1 MCHEPGARP
10 PMPPVSGGAGRGRRI
25 VLAASD
31 GNRFAAFSATT
42 EILDAPGVVVLPDV
56 RGLHPFHEELA
67 LRFGDAGVH
76 ALALDY
82 YGRTAGTESRGGDFD
97 HQPQLQQATD
107 ESVGLDVAAA
117 VAYLRSPEGAKQPPC
132 SRWGS
137 ALVAGSPSTR
147 RRAHRT
153 WPASSASTAGWRKP
167 SLGTPASQLSR
178 HRSTG
183 ARCWACSAG
192 PTRRSRPSTLP
203 TLGGRLTPAGSATSS
218 SSIRAPRIRSSTALS
233 PTTRRRPR
241 MPGPGC
247 SPSSTRIQAMR
258 SSPGRDPFRRG
269 SDVAHAKDLGQ
280 FGRAILSMR
289 S

>member
-56 RGLHPFHEELA
+56 RGLHPFYEELA
-67 LRFGDAGVH
+67 LRFRDAGVH

-117 VAYLRSPEGAKQPPC
+117 VAYLRSPEGGEA
-132 SRWGS
+132 
-137 ALVAGSPSTR
+137 
-147 RRAHRT
+147 
-153 WPASSASTAGWRKP
+153 TAVFTVGF
-167 SLGTPASQLSR
+167 
-178 HRSTG
+178 
-183 ARCWACSAG
+183 CF
-192 PTRRSRPSTLP
+192 
-203 TLGGRLTPAGSATSS
+203 GGRISFNQAASPQDLAGVVGFYGRVAQAEPGDPSVPIVQAPKYRCPVLGLFGGADPA
-218 SSIRAPRIRSSTALS
+218 ITAEHV
-233 PTTRRRPR
+233 T
-241 MPGPGC
+241 
-247 SPSSTRIQAMR
+247 
-258 SSPGRDPFRRG
+258 D
-269 SDVAHAKDLGQ
+269 
-280 FGRAILSMR
+280 FGRALDAGRIRNELVIYPGAPHSFFDR
-289 S
+289 TFTDHASASQDAWTRVLAFIHQDPGDALQPRTGPFP